1 MPPFWR
7 ADRSVNT
14 QSIGKQDPRQIWE
27 KSGFKH
33 SFSTRLVSPQ
43 SLPKRQR
50 ISLNKD
56 LLPESRNSFS
66 VPRTPVGLLLGLV
79 LGTAFQLQQASLAT
93 DFFYAAWLA
102 VGLGVIGLALFLRRQ
117 SIQLAAVFMMVFA
130 GCVVGFSLT
139 GLRASAF
146 EAQALAPA
154 LEGRDIQVT
163 GVVQAMPQQGEDAV
177 RFRLKVESARL
188 DGVPVVLPPHVY
200 LGWYS
205 GFFMAPRPVAAPVAE
220 QRAIHAQDSTEE
232 QVERVEALL
241 QRLPQPMR
249 AGERWQMTVRLKA
262 PHGNSN
268 PHGFDYELWLWEQG
282 LQATGSVRAGVRDTP
297 PIKLSASASYS
308 PLHWVERARQSVREA
323 IFERIA
329 SRQLAGVLAALVV
342 GDQNAI
348 ERADWDV
355 FRATGIAH
363 LVSISGLHITLFA
376 WLASRVL
383 GWLWRRSALLTPHLC
398 LRLPASSAAAWGGLL
413 LAAAYA
419 TFSGLGLPAQRT
431 ILMLAVVVFLRQ
443 SGRQWAWPHIW
454 LLAMAVVVAFD
465 PWALLQA
472 GFWLSF
478 VAVGVLFASD
488 PGTPL
493 RAQTRDVSAVS
504 LRPARWRWL
513 PYSQAWLMHVA
524 SSFWRMLRE
533 QWVITLALTPL
544 TLLLFNQVSVVG
556 LLANVLAIPSVTLLI
571 TPLALLGVVWSPFW
585 DLAAWLTGA
594 LIAVLEIFAQWPMA
608 TISQAAVPLWCA
620 VAGVMGGLVLVMRL
634 PWHWRVLGIPLLLP
648 VLLWQPLRPA
658 LGEFEVLAADIGQ
671 GNAVLVR
678 TANHALLYDAGPRFS
693 RDSDAG
699 HRVLVP
705 LLRALG
711 ERLDL
716 VLLSHRDADHV
727 GGAAAVLAM
736 QPQAALSSSMEG
748 EHELQQLRTGTRCE
762 KGQRWQW
769 DGVDFEMLHPDLTA
783 YDSPAKP
790 NTLSCVL
797 RISAAAK
804 GSPVAVRPVSALLVG
819 DIEVRQ
825 EQSLLRVGSIQSD
838 LLLMPHHGSKTS
850 SSGSFLDAVQPQLA
864 LAQAGYRN
872 RFNHPAPEV
881 LERYRERG
889 IAVLQSAHCG
899 AVTWRSAQPTAWT
912 CQRDAALR
920 YWHHQLPGVAITF

>member
-1 MPPFWR
+1 M
-7 ADRSVNT
+7 N
-14 QSIGKQDPRQIWE
+14 E
-27 KSGFKH
+27 
-33 SFSTRLVSPQ
+33 
-43 SLPKRQR
+43 
-50 ISLNKD
+50 D
-56 LLPESRNSFS
+56 LLPASRHNLS
-66 VPRTPVGLLLGLV
+66 VPSTPIGLLLGLV
-79 LGTAFQLQQASLAT
+79 LGSALQLQQASLSA
-93 DFFYAAWLA
+93 DWVCAAWLA
-102 VGLGVIGLALFLRRQ
+102 AGLGWLALGLFFRGRFLPPVMMVLAGLAL
-117 SIQLAAVFMMVFA
+117 
-130 GCVVGFSLT
+130 GFGLT
-139 GLRASAF
+139 ALRAAAF
-146 EAQALAPA
+146 QAQALSPA

-188 DGVPVVLPPHVY
+188 EGASVVLPSQLY
-200 LGWYS
+200 LGWYA
-205 GFFMAPRPVAAPVAE
+205 GFFMAQRPFAGPVAE
-220 QRAIHAQDSTEE
+220 
-232 QVERVEALL
+232 

-308 PLHWVERARQSVREA
+308 PWYGVERARQTVREA

-329 SRQLAGVLAALVV
+329 SRPLAGVLAALVV

-383 GWLWRRSALLTPHLC
+383 AWLWRRSAQLTPRWC
-398 LRLPASSAAAWGGLL
+398 LLLPASSAAAWGGLL

-431 ILMLAVVVFLRQ
+431 ILMLAVVVLLRQ
-443 SGRQWAWPHIW
+443 SGRRWAWPHIW

-488 PGTPL
+488 PVTPP
-493 RAQTRDVSAVS
+493 SAPASATSAAGVAHS
-504 LRPARWRWL
+504 LG
-513 PYSQAWLMHVA
+513 
-524 SSFWRMLRE
+524 RMLRE

-544 TLLLFNQVSVVG
+544 TLLLFNQVSEVG
-556 LLANVLAIPSVTLLI
+556 LLANTLAIPSVTLLI
-571 TPLALLGVVWSPFW
+571 TPLALLGVVWAPFW
-585 DLAAWLTGA
+585 DVGAWCIGVLMAILELLAAL
-594 LIAVLEIFAQWPMA
+594 PMA
-608 TISQAAVPLWCA
+608 TLSQAAVPVWCA
-620 VAGVMGGLVLVMRL
+620 AAGVVGGLLLVMRL
-634 PWHWRVLGIPLLLP
+634 PWHWRVLGVPLLLP

-658 LGEFEVLAADIGQ
+658 MGEFEVLAADVGQ

-693 RDSDAG
+693 HDSDAG
-699 HRVLVP
+699 DRVLVP
-705 LLRALG
+705 LLRSLG

-727 GGAAAVLAM
+727 GGAVSVLAM
-736 QPQAALSSSMEG
+736 QPQAMLSSSLEEG
-748 EHELQQLRTGTRCE
+748 HELQQLRAGTRCE
-762 KGQRWQW
+762 TGQHWQW
-769 DGVDFEMLHPDLTA
+769 DGVHFEMLHPDPAA
-783 YDSPAKP
+783 YDAPARS
-790 NTLSCVL
+790 NAMSCVL
-797 RISAAAK
+797 RISALAK
-804 GSPVAVRPVSALLVG
+804 GSSGTSKTVSALLVG

-850 SSGSFLDAVQPQLA
+850 SSGSFLDAVQPRLA
-864 LAQAGYRN
+864 LVQAGYRN
-872 RFNHPAPEV
+872 RYNHPASVV
-881 LERYRERG
+881 LDRYQERG
-889 IAVLQSAHCG
+889 ITVLQSAHCG
-899 AVTWRSAQPTAWT
+899 AATWRSAQPAAWT
-912 CQRDAALR
+912 CQREDGRR
-920 YWHHQLPGVAITF
+920 YWHHRVPDTRSVSRLEN